1 MDLTFSGL
9 GEKFNSF
16 RNYINQYLDDDM
28 SVYQTGKSVA
38 IRLHVPIIDFKNN
51 FNDYL
56 SEIKYSLD
64 SAMRLYKLLERINI
78 SDIY

>member
-1 MDLTFSGL
+1 
-9 GEKFNSF
+9 
-16 RNYINQYLDDDM
+16 M

-56 SEIKYSLD
+56 SEMKYSLD
-64 SAMRLYKLLERINI
+64 SAMRLYKLLEKIDINNL
-78 SDIY
+78 Y